1 MGFYSTF
8 FFSFV
13 SANSICLVSL
23 KHKTCTFFP
32 SYDSIY
38 YLYLERICPFK
49 NPSRNNSHFF
59 INLITPGNMWNEM
72 NSTVFAIFPSYDTVY
87 YLYPERIRPFKNP
100 SRNNAH
106 FSVIQS
112 PLKHVKCDA

>member
-1 MGFYSTF
+1 MT
-8 FFSFV
+8 V
-13 SANSICLVSL
+13 L
-23 KHKTCTFFP
+23 
-32 SYDSIY
+32 IY

-112 PLKHVKCDA
+112 PLKHVKFVA